1 MDEVIG
7 VAIAIVVAGV
17 FAGLF
22 LKGIDRKLAAFMQS
36 RIGPPIAQPI
46 YDILKLMQKQ
56 TIIPSTSVRWLF
68 TGAPLV
74 ALTSGIVLLL
84 YISLSYVCYIIGLQ
98 SPVQGDLIVIMYLI
112 LIPSIAIISGA
123 FASGSPYAS
132 IGAQREMVI
141 LMSTELPI
149 AVVVLSIAWHVADSM
164 YNPFA
169 LQSLFEYTLW
179 HHAGAFGILGGIL
192 LFLAM
197 ILVLP
202 AEMSKVPFDQAEAET
217 EIAEGVMVE
226 YSGKLLAFLLLTD
239 AFKALSLS
247 ALIVILFF
255 PYTFTGLFGLSFSIG
270 SYSITPLIEIIF
282 FIGKVVIVYSIGVTV
297 IRVIMARLKISQVAK
312 VFLFAVSAI
321 SIIGMVLIMLD
332 PKMKMI

>member
-1 MDEVIG
+1 
-7 VAIAIVVAGV
+7 
-17 FAGLF
+17 
-22 LKGIDRKLAAFMQS
+22 
-36 RIGPPIAQPI
+36 
-46 YDILKLMQKQ
+46 
-56 TIIPSTSVRWLF
+56 
-68 TGAPLV
+68 
-74 ALTSGIVLLL
+74 
-84 YISLSYVCYIIGLQ
+84 
-98 SPVQGDLIVIMYLI
+98 
-112 LIPSIAIISGA
+112 
-123 FASGSPYAS
+123 
-132 IGAQREMVI
+132 
-141 LMSTELPI
+141 
-149 AVVVLSIAWHVADSM
+149 
-164 YNPFA
+164 
-169 LQSLFEYTLW
+169 
-179 HHAGAFGILGGIL
+179 
-192 LFLAM
+192 
-197 ILVLP
+197 
-202 AEMSKVPFDQAEAET
+202 
-217 EIAEGVMVE
+217 